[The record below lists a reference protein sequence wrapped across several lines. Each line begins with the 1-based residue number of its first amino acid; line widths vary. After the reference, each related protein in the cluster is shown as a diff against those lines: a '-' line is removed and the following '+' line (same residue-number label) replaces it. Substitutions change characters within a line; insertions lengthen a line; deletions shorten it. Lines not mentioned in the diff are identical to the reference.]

1 MLGHKIAPRTA
12 VVSLSIGSPDVL
24 MLSRNG
30 VPAACLHPAP
40 AGHQP
45 LFLCGVLAVVAVGT
59 LFMFLGDPV
68 RVWRG
73 VKISKVRGDHAKD
86 TRGKRGSFGVC
97 LLALFVYF
105 ETRSSLKFTR

>member
-1 MLGHKIAPRTA
+1 MAG
-12 VVSLSIGSPDVL
+12 VVP
-24 MLSRNG
+24 
-30 VPAACLHPAP
+30 PAACLHQAP

-45 LFLCGVLAVVAVGT
+45 LFLCRVLAVVAVGT

-86 TRGKRGSFGVC
+86 TRGKRGKRGSFGVC
-97 LLALFVYF
+97 LLALFIYF
-105 ETRSSLKFTR
+105 ETGSSLKFTT